1 MVCKDLLILW
11 NVDDSDNRLISVLPW
26 RLWFGPS
33 SLSAIGSSSLP
44 TRKLQWNINYISELK
59 NVDKIVKLLI
69 FGQMH
74 INNAVCILEI
84 YQVNR
89 VYHPH
94 YLPQCTFCLLRKMTF
109 SEKKKKPRKIKWN
122 QNLDFY
128 SSEISSHSCFI
139 QWYMIYSHDQEFDI
153 WSEIVSGR
161 YADSLV
167 TQVPTKDRGFTLL
180 EDNVLGLEWLW
191 SLILVLQS
199 HLIQSV

>member
-1 MVCKDLLILW
+1 
-11 NVDDSDNRLISVLPW
+11 
-26 RLWFGPS
+26 
-33 SLSAIGSSSLP
+33 
-44 TRKLQWNINYISELK
+44 
-59 NVDKIVKLLI
+59 
-69 FGQMH
+69 MH
-74 INNAVCILEI
+74 INNAVCILEL

-94 YLPQCTFCLLRKMTF
+94 YLPQCTFRLLRKMTF
-109 SEKKKKPRKIKWN
+109 SEKKKKTRKIKWN
-122 QNLDFY
+122 QNLEFY

-139 QWYMIYSHDQEFDI
+139 QWYMIYSNDQEFDI

>member
-1 MVCKDLLILW
+1 
-11 NVDDSDNRLISVLPW
+11 
-26 RLWFGPS
+26 
-33 SLSAIGSSSLP
+33 
-44 TRKLQWNINYISELK
+44 
-59 NVDKIVKLLI
+59 
-69 FGQMH
+69 MH
-74 INNAVCILEI
+74 INNAVCILEL
-84 YQVNR
+84 YQVNG

-109 SEKKKKPRKIKWN
+109 SEENKKTRKIKWN